1 MCYLM
6 PTEALKLRFKCVD
19 RSEKAHQY
27 VRASLCAQ
35 WTCDDPEIRAP
46 LVYFYAPMISTMQ

>member
-6 PTEALKLRFKCVD
+6 PTQALKLRFKCVD
-19 RSEKAHQY
+19 RSEKANQY

-35 WTCDDPEIRAP
+35 RTCDDPEIRAP
-46 LVYFYAPMISTMQ
+46 LVYFYSPMN